1 MPKSSALLVSDNAL
15 TSQAKTVCETRPSLS
30 HSAPVVVELDNRLR
44 RMNLTGELL
53 RLENIGFNNTRGIPM
68 VENVTFE
75 LNAGSILW
83 VTGPVGSGKT
93 ALMEIIIKEHRP
105 HVGQLFYC
113 GEPLWGKGSINRSQL
128 RRQIGVLFQ
137 EDYLLPEQTVFA
149 NAAAA
154 LRLTG
159 CSQSVLRDQT
169 YQALTEVGLTAKAEQ
184 GVHLLSSSEKRL
196 LSWARVLA
204 KKTPLV
210 IADLNTCEVDQNVI
224 AQRLETLATY
234 GCGVLIFSKQ
244 RSLSTPKIP
253 ATTEL
258 MLR

>member
-1 MPKSSALLVSDNAL
+1 
-15 TSQAKTVCETRPSLS
+15 
-30 HSAPVVVELDNRLR
+30 
-44 RMNLTGELL
+44 MNLTGELL
-53 RLENIGFNNTRGIPM
+53 RLENIGFNDNRGLPL
-68 VENVTFE
+68 VENVSFG
-75 LNAGSILW
+75 LSPGGILW

-93 ALMEIIIKEHRP
+93 TLLDVIIKARRP
-105 HVGQLFYC
+105 DVGNISFRGQ
-113 GEPLWGKGSINRSQL
+113 PLWGKGCINRSQL

-137 EDYLLPEQTVFA
+137 EDYLLPEQTVFE

-154 LRLTG
+154 LQLTG
-159 CSQSVLRDQT
+159 CSRSVLRDQT
-169 YQALTEVGLTAKAEQ
+169 YQALVEVGLTAKAEQ

-204 KKTPLV
+204 KKSPLV
-210 IADLNTCEVDQNVI
+210 IADLNTCDVDQNVI
-224 AQRLETLATY
+224 APRLETLASY

-244 RSLSTPKIP
+244 RSPSTPKIP